1 MDLENIYF
9 KARNGELY
17 TKFTKEEIYSTID
30 PYNWITMLHWL
41 EEMDYPPLSSEY
53 FRKLQICE
61 ERGQDVKYAFGKF
74 LAMLRLAGFKDYCY
88 KDGDF
93 LIRAWD
99 KSTIKWGI

>member
-1 MDLENIYF
+1 MENMYF

-30 PYNWITMLHWL
+30 PYNWITILNWL

-53 FRKLQICE
+53 FRKVQICE

-74 LAMLRLAGFKDYCY
+74 LATMRLAAFRSFKYS
-88 KDGDF
+88 DGDF
-93 LIRAWD
+93 IIAAWD
-99 KSTIKWGI
+99 KTRPIWGT

>member
-1 MDLENIYF
+1 MYF

-30 PYNWITMLHWL
+30 PYNWITILNWL

-53 FRKLQICE
+53 FRKVQICE

-74 LAMLRLAGFKDYCY
+74 LATMRLAAFRSFKYS
-88 KDGDF
+88 DGDF
-93 LIRAWD
+93 IIAAWD
-99 KSTIKWGI
+99 KTRPIWGT

>member
-1 MDLENIYF
+1 MENMYF
-9 KARNGELY
+9 KDRNGEFY

-30 PYNWITMLHWL
+30 PYDWNTMLTWL

-53 FRKLQICE
+53 FRKLQYVE
-61 ERGQDVKYAFGKF
+61 ERGEDPKLAFGKF
-74 LAMLRLAGFKDYCY
+74 LAMLRLAAFKSFCY

>member
-1 MDLENIYF
+1 MKNLYF
-9 KARNGELY
+9 TARNGELY

-30 PYNWITMLHWL
+30 PYNWVTVLNWL

-53 FRKLQICE
+53 FRKVQNCE
-61 ERGQDVKYAFGKF
+61 EQGQDVKYAFGKF
-74 LAMLRLAGFKDYCY
+74 LAMLRLAAFKDYCY